1 MVNELEKIQQKV
13 EELTKENQQLR
24 EIVFNLL
31 NYNNSA
37 IESIVKP
44 LENFK
49 EFNNHFF
56 EMVSKSKVMKGD
68 NDEDDS
74 GEVLRDNK

>member
-1 MVNELEKIQQKV
+1 MKEIKELQQRV
-13 EELTKENQQLR
+13 EELSKENQQLR
-24 EIVFNLL
+24 QIVFDLL

-37 IESIVKP
+37 IKSIVKP

-56 EMVSKSKVMKGD
+56 EMVSKAKVMKGE
-68 NDEDDS
+68 NDDGEDS
-74 GEVLRDNK
+74 EEILCNSK